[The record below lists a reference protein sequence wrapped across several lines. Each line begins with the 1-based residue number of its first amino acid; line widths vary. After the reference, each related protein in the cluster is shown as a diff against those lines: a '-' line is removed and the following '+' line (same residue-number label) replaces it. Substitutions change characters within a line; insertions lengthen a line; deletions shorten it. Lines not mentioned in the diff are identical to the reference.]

1 MTYVGERPARLPI
14 DVVAS
19 VLMASGGDAQISG
32 YIAINGTEVTD
43 SKATT
48 TASSSKAGTVGLIWQ
63 YEFQPNDFIEVFL
76 ANDSTTVNVIGQSAV
91 ARID

>member
-14 DVVAS
+14 DFVVS
-19 VLMASGGDAQISG
+19 MLMASGGDAQASA